1 MTDIFL
7 TLRYLC
13 ASAEGIK
20 EADRDNNQLNQPKP
34 PVTFP
39 CALIKVSFNGSTLTT
54 KTQQCKGSLQVTVA
68 HDLMKMETTSLAPD
82 EATDRSLAFINY
94 ANNVYK
100 KLQGYTDDR
109 INYLDRIT
117 HTDMNVNG
125 YATVVMTFNFGFL
138 DDTAE
143 D

>member
-7 TLRYLC
+7 ILRDLC
-13 ASAEGIK
+13 ASADGIA
-20 EADRDNNQLNQPKP
+20 ESDRDNGQIYQAKP
-34 PVTFP
+34 TVNFP
-39 CALIKVSFNGSTLTT
+39 CALIKLSFNGSTLTT

-68 HDLMKMETTSLAPD
+68 HNLMKMETTSLAPD
-82 EATDRSLAFINY
+82 EATQRSVAFLTY

-100 KLQGYTDDR
+100 KLQGYTDSR

-125 YATVVMTFNFGFL
+125 LATVVMTFNLGFV
-138 DDTAE
+138 DESAE
-143 D
+143 A